1 MFELWWCSASVENH
15 AWEGY
20 SFPIRDKH
28 TQKKIVYLIFVLF
41 SSEEL
46 DIDLQDIYYK
56 VRCVVFPLPSL
67 GFKRDVLRDSPDF
80 WGPLLV
86 VLLYAMLA
94 LFGQFKVSF
103 VEFTLC
109 FNRDSESGGWKCAI
123 HVGSAQM
130 ENLVFKGW
138 CPQCLDTHLAKN
150 LVLAVSPFQKLYE
163 GVKLLSESYQCNKLM
178 SDFHESVLLLI
189 MDFVITLSK

>member
-1 MFELWWCSASVENH
+1 MNVQLGENP
-15 AWEGY
+15 EGNF
-20 SFPIRDKH
+20 FPLAN
-28 TQKKIVYLIFVLF
+28 VFSCFVLYF

-94 LFGQFKVSF
+94 LFGQFKVSS
-103 VEFTLC
+103 VKFT
-109 FNRDSESGGWKCAI
+109 
-123 HVGSAQM
+123 
-130 ENLVFKGW
+130 
-138 CPQCLDTHLAKN
+138 
-150 LVLAVSPFQKLYE
+150 
-163 GVKLLSESYQCNKLM
+163 
-178 SDFHESVLLLI
+178 
-189 MDFVITLSK
+189 

>member
-1 MFELWWCSASVENH
+1 MF
-15 AWEGY
+15 Y
-20 SFPIRDKH
+20 
-28 TQKKIVYLIFVLF
+28 F

-109 FNRDSESGGWKCAI
+109 FNRDSESGG
-123 HVGSAQM
+123 
-130 ENLVFKGW
+130 
-138 CPQCLDTHLAKN
+138 
-150 LVLAVSPFQKLYE
+150 
-163 GVKLLSESYQCNKLM
+163 
-178 SDFHESVLLLI
+178 
-189 MDFVITLSK
+189 

>member
-1 MFELWWCSASVENH
+1 MLYCNDVHLMVKIMHGKDTPFLWEAQAYTVK
-15 AWEGY
+15 
-20 SFPIRDKH
+20 SF
-28 TQKKIVYLIFVLF
+28 TYFLFYF

-103 VEFTLC
+103 VEFTFC
-109 FNRDSESGGWKCAI
+109 FNQVFKSGVWKCAI
-123 HVGSAQM
+123 GSAQM
-130 ENLVFKGW
+130 DNIDKTW
-138 CPQCLDTHLAKN
+138 ARC
-150 LVLAVSPFQKLYE
+150 QKDSSFLF
-163 GVKLLSESYQCNKLM
+163 
-178 SDFHESVLLLI
+178 DA
-189 MDFVITLSK
+189 

>member
-1 MFELWWCSASVENH
+1 MRGIFLSYLETQAYT
-15 AWEGY
+15 AK
-20 SFPIRDKH
+20 SF
-28 TQKKIVYLIFVLF
+28 TYFSFCF

-103 VEFTLC
+103 VEFTFC
-109 FNRDSESGGWKCAI
+109 YSQDFKSGG
-123 HVGSAQM
+123 
-130 ENLVFKGW
+130 
-138 CPQCLDTHLAKN
+138 
-150 LVLAVSPFQKLYE
+150 
-163 GVKLLSESYQCNKLM
+163 
-178 SDFHESVLLLI
+178 
-189 MDFVITLSK
+189 

>member
-1 MFELWWCSASVENH
+1 MA
-15 AWEGY
+15 
-20 SFPIRDKH
+20 DKNREH
-28 TQKKIVYLIFVLF
+28 ILRKIIYLFLFVLIFF
-41 SSEEL
+41 SEEL

-103 VEFTLC
+103 VKFMYNLC
-109 FNRDSESGGWKCAI
+109 FS
-123 HVGSAQM
+123 
-130 ENLVFKGW
+130 
-138 CPQCLDTHLAKN
+138 
-150 LVLAVSPFQKLYE
+150 
-163 GVKLLSESYQCNKLM
+163 
-178 SDFHESVLLLI
+178 
-189 MDFVITLSK
+189 

>member
-1 MFELWWCSASVENH
+1 MF
-15 AWEGY
+15 Y
-20 SFPIRDKH
+20 
-28 TQKKIVYLIFVLF
+28 F

-103 VEFTLC
+103 VLT
-109 FNRDSESGGWKCAI
+109 RISK
-123 HVGSAQM
+123 VGV
-130 ENLVFKGW
+130 EN
-138 CPQCLDTHLAKN
+138 
-150 LVLAVSPFQKLYE
+150 
-163 GVKLLSESYQCNKLM
+163 
-178 SDFHESVLLLI
+178 VLLKWLN
-189 MDFVITLSK
+189 LSKMSTR